1 LHDKPFWIWS
11 VEDHKQEDI
20 RTDDDCCMNHIIGV
34 PQKDGVDK
42 PLFDYEEII
51 FDCLAAENGSTKKK
65 LLWIKKATGLGVS

>member
-1 LHDKPFWIWS
+1 
-11 VEDHKQEDI
+11 
-20 RTDDDCCMNHIIGV
+20 MNHIICV